1 MEREDKDMAHVSH
14 FKKADCKRL
23 NNEYDRDEKFLAKER
38 AKKESRIHFE
48 ETKNNY
54 KIGEQEMDLSEQI
67 ENRFAKGDL
76 KVSTRKDLN
85 VMSDWVITCPREI
98 DEPEE
103 QKRFFETVYQYTKD
117 RYGDENV
124 LTGFVHTD
132 ESQPHMHLPVI
143 PVKDGRVSSKALFD
157 RSELQNYQRELD
169 KKIAEEFGM
178 SGLILNGR
186 TKGNFTYEELK
197 ERDKAEWKAKVV
209 AEQYEKMRADK
220 KAFQED
226 LKALNERKASLDA
239 RESDLKAREANF
251 EDRVNKEAE
260 KRSEARSEAFKR
272 AYKAKCDKRVAEQ
285 IEALKKANMNAQ
297 NLSEKEQETQRRFK
311 GDVGKFMDSL

>member
-1 MEREDKDMAHVSH
+1 MEREDINMAHVSH

-197 ERDKAEWKAKVV
+197 ERDKAEWKAKVA

-226 LKALNERKASLDA
+226 LKALNEREASLDA

-260 KRSEARSEAFKR
+260 KRSEAFKR

-285 IEALKKANMNAQ
+285 IESLKKANMNAQ
-297 NLSEKEQETQRRFK
+297 RISEKEQETQRRFK
-311 GDVGKFMDSL
+311 GNVGKFMDSL